1 MIKLG
6 VKVVSQCQNIRED
19 ESDIPG
25 VSAMLHV
32 SVHPLDVCYAGIR
45 IIEKDEGYEGPAG
58 SLAGPQ
64 RSR

>member
-1 MIKLG
+1 M
-6 VKVVSQCQNIRED
+6 VSQCQNIRED

-58 SLAGPQ
+58 SLAGPH
-64 RSR
+64 